1 MTFQDPLNVL
11 ATKLPCCQITCH
23 LVNMLPPWTG
33 EEKRGELPISILS
46 SVVMLSW
53 VLVLTSFHI
62 CLSSPTWLCSKCHFH
77 VSFCTLKS
85 QHRNVLLL
93 AKQLCSVILLL
104 LSNQWQVCT
113 HTCTHAHTHT
123 HTHTHTLI
131 HLTAYNKVWKEW
143 GPRLAWATYFS
154 TLNLAFSNSFFSPNN
169 QGSFRKPLTKRL
181 KPLRKTSN
189 FLLYLP
195 TSKHWKTNLHITETN
210 PEAKLVATTFT
221 VLFSLEVEKFSF

>member
-1 MTFQDPLNVL
+1 MSCPYPFSPPWWCLAGCWCWLLSIFVCPAQHGSVLNVIFMSHFAL
-11 ATKLPCCQITCH
+11 WKVNIEMCFSWPNSFVLWFCCCC
-23 LVNMLPPWTG
+23 L
-33 EEKRGELPISILS
+33 ISGR
-46 SVVMLSW
+46 
-53 VLVLTSFHI
+53 
-62 CLSSPTWLCSKCHFH
+62 C
-77 VSFCTLKS
+77 
-85 QHRNVLLL
+85 
-93 AKQLCSVILLL
+93 
-104 LSNQWQVCT
+104 
-113 HTCTHAHTHT
+113 AHTRAHMYT